1 MILDKAT
8 ADAALTVSKAVV
20 VMDHLKNNRIEYLI
34 LVALG
39 HLLGAT
45 AYVSE
50 KAQECVLDAQVQ
62 LRENLLEEW

>member
-1 MILDKAT
+1 MTPTTET
-8 ADAALTVSKAVV
+8 AASAALTTAKIVV
-20 VMDHLKNNRIEYLI
+20 VLDHLKNNRIEYLI

-50 KAQECVLDAQVQ
+50 KAAGVCA
-62 LRENLLEEW
+62 